1 MSWKKSAVLVSL
13 VTALLMLPVAPVQS
27 HTIAQAGVVRDYWP
41 TDGWLNTT
49 PEEQGMDG
57 ALLDEMMN
65 QIQTRAIRID
75 SISIVRNGYLVFDKY
90 PRTLYDEDREHPIH
104 SCTKSYTGALVGIAL
119 AEGYID
125 SLDSK
130 LVDLLPNRT
139 IANLDER
146 KQAITLEHLLTMTAG
161 LEWDEWTEPY
171 DSPLNSHYQMWFASD
186 SVQHILD
193 LPMAYDPGEVW
204 VYNSGASH
212 LLGAIVTEATGV
224 SLFDYAMEKLFTPL
238 GISSSDFFWPIDSQG
253 YYRASGGA
261 EMLPRDMAKFGYL
274 FLNNGSWDGDQIIPL
289 DWVNQSASTLVSFG
303 FFEGYSYQWWTYP
316 SPVANVYSANGFR
329 GQYIFVVP
337 SLDMVV
343 VFTSSVPPYV
353 EYPQLTLLF
362 DYIIPAAINEIPSQI
377 TASITI
383 TIVALVMIFLPAL
396 FAGANYR
403 LRIRTQV
410 YESTKHQE
418 LIQ

>member
-1 MSWKKSAVLVSL
+1 MFVSL

-57 ALLDEMMN
+57 ALLDEMMD

-119 AEGYID
+119 AEGHID

-204 VYNSGASH
+204 VYSSGASH

-224 SLFDYAMEKLFTPL
+224 SLLDYAMEKLFTPL
-238 GISSSDFFWPIDSQG
+238 GISSSDFFWPIDNQG

-261 EMLPRDMAKFGYL
+261 EMIPRDMAKFGYL
-274 FLNNGSWDGDQIIPL
+274 FLNNGSWDGEQIIPI
-289 DWVNQSASTLVSFG
+289 DWVNQSASTLVPFDD
-303 FFEGYSYQWWTYP
+303 FNGYSYQWWTYP

-362 DYIIPAAINEIPSQI
+362 DYIVPAAINEIPSQI
-377 TASITI
+377 TASNTI
-383 TIVALVMIFLPAL
+383 TIVALVIIFLPAL
-396 FAGANYR
+396 FAGANHR

-418 LIQ
+418 FIQ